1 VVAYRID
8 YTPRALGELRGLRAN
23 RRQVVADTIGERL
36 RHQPEVP
43 NRHRKPMRPNAT
55 ATWEL
60 RVDPQRVL
68 YDVDAGAQV
77 VLIQRVVT
85 KRGNR
90 LVDASGQEVDLDGA

>member
-1 VVAYRID
+1 MGV
-8 YTPRALGELRGLRAN
+8 
-23 RRQVVADTIGERL
+23 
-36 RHQPEVP
+36 
-43 NRHRKPMRPNAT
+43 
-55 ATWEL
+55 W
-60 RVDPQRVL
+60 VDPQRVL